1 MLHVVGKAWFL
12 PHVLAVYVLGC
23 FIREPGPD
31 CFTENGKA
39 HTGTE
44 QSQIDIYLF
53 PGQISES
60 FSGLNAVFNILSGEM
75 LSTMS
80 YPKVALL
87 KSKNKQTNKLQ
98 ILRIYFFPLFKH
110 FQGVAAPHML
120 F

>member
-1 MLHVVGKAWFL
+1 MLRVVGKAWFL

-23 FIREPGPD
+23 FIREAGPD

-53 PGQISES
+53 PGQINES

-87 KSKNKQTNKLQ
+87 KSKKKNHKLQ
-98 ILRIYFFPLFKH
+98 ILRMYFFLC
-110 FQGVAAPHML
+110 L
-120 F
+120 NISRE